1 MKKFTVRT
9 LAIIAGAAFI
19 TIPVAGIA
27 GHTDTLISAFTLF
40 FMSGFSA
47 CAVAT

>member
-9 LAIIAGAAFI
+9 LAIIAGAAFLA
-19 TIPVAGIA
+19 IPVAGIA

-47 CAVAT
+47 CAVAA